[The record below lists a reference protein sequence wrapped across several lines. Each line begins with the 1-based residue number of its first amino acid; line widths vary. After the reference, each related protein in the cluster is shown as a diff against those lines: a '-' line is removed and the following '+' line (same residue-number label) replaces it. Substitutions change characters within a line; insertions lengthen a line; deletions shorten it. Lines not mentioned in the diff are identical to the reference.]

1 MNYVRLDVRL
11 MLQGRWDDSCAWV
24 ADLLKDALIS
34 MGFDAFTDT
43 PEGFEAYCP
52 DVLFSMEKVKAAYDE
67 ALGFVDGLQV
77 VYGTETIEQRDWNAE
92 WEKNYPSVVFDGF
105 CVVRPPFNP
114 KVEGVRYDVVI
125 EPKMSFGTAHHQ
137 TTSLIIDFLSVED
150 MKGKRVM
157 DMGCGTGVL
166 AIISKM
172 MGALYCEAVDNDT
185 WAAENAAE
193 NVKRNGVDVKVR
205 LGDSSLLQKDILFDV
220 FIANINRNI
229 LLDNVGIYSAN
240 MAEGGVLFLS
250 GFYTEDVDVLKSK
263 CETSGLTLS
272 EVRTRDNWVAM
283 RLVKR

>member
-1 MNYVRLDVRL
+1 

-67 ALGFVDGLQV
+67 ALGFVDGLHV

-172 MGALYCEAVDNDT
+172 MGALYCEAVDNDI